1 MELLKLGAKKII
13 QRIVFGIVF
22 ILNTNLFGRFL
33 MDQFVNSTR
42 NNIKEVQHNGAT
54 LLFVIPNSL
63 THYRVSTFS
72 SKEPE
77 TLSWIDGFTK
87 NSNFWDVG
95 ANVGLYTCY
104 AAKSK
109 HCRVFAFEPSVF
121 NLEILAR
128 NIYINNLSDK
138 VSIVTFPLSNDISF
152 SNFKMTS
159 LDYGSAL
166 STFRENYGQDGKPLG
181 QIFSFNTIGI
191 SADQAIDVLN
201 IPPPDYIKID
211 VDGIESL
218 ILEGGVN
225 LLRNVKEVL
234 IEINEDFETQYI
246 QSQSYLKNAGL
257 VMVSKR
263 NTDLNSVVS
272 KSYGNSYNQIW
283 KRL

>member
-246 QSQSYLKNAGL
+246 QSQNYLKNAGL